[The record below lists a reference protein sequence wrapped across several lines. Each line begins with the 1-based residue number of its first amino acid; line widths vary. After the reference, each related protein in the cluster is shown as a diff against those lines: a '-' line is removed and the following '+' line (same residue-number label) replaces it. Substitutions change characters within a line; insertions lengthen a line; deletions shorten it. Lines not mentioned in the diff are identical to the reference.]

1 MVGFFLPGREGDRE
15 LEIGKPGSKV
25 KAMVWNGGKKRSNPI
40 LKRGDVEQKG
50 EDVGV
55 GVLTALSDNNGDA
68 SEWLNEE
75 ALKKGDGRDALA
87 HWLTDSDKGAGHLL
101 ARVIVNRLWQHHFGV
116 GLVKTSNNF
125 GQVGE
130 KPTHPELLNWLANEL
145 VAGGWKLKRMH
156 KLIMMSK
163 TYQMSSRGN
172 EKALA
177 KDPNNDFMWRYDM
190 RRLSAE
196 EIRDS
201 ILNLTGKL
209 NLKMGGPS
217 IYTEVPR
224 DVLATASRPGG
235 AWGNSS
241 EEDRNRRSVYIFVK
255 RSLHEPFLSAFDW
268 ADTDNTCD
276 VRFVTTVPTQTL
288 TLMNSKFLNDSAETL
303 AKHVAE
309 VAPGDATAQ
318 IRHALHKATHRKP
331 TDEEV
336 QDGLDLIKELKEK
349 TDASQEDAMQRFCL
363 LVLNLNEFLYLD

>member
-1 MVGFFLPGREGDRE
+1 
-15 LEIGKPGSKV
+15 
-25 KAMVWNGGKKRSNPI
+25 
-40 LKRGDVEQKG
+40 
-50 EDVGV
+50 
-55 GVLTALSDNNGDA
+55 
-68 SEWLNEE
+68 
-75 ALKKGDGRDALA
+75 
-87 HWLTDSDKGAGHLL
+87 
-101 ARVIVNRLWQHHFGV
+101 
-116 GLVKTSNNF
+116 
-125 GQVGE
+125 
-130 KPTHPELLNWLANEL
+130 
-145 VAGGWKLKRMH
+145 
-156 KLIMMSK
+156 
-163 TYQMSSRGN
+163 
-172 EKALA
+172 
-177 KDPNNDFMWRYDM
+177 M

-288 TLMNSKFLNDSAETL
+288 TLLNSKFLNDSAESL

-309 VAPGDATAQ
+309 VSPDNIEAQ
-318 IRHALHKATHRKP
+318 IRHALQKATHREP
-331 TDEEV
+331 TDAEV
-336 QDGLDLIKELKEK
+336 KDGL
-349 TDASQEDAMQRFCL
+349 EDAMQRFCL